1 MNLKVLIGQAGLII
15 ISQSSDQRPKIL
27 LLTMRIQKKL
37 TTYGGACS
45 SRFGLPVVLAATVV
59 LCTYLLTSHFE
70 KSSYSSQYLRPTT
83 ATKTTSPF
91 GFVIPE
97 GRAVAL
103 PSVRIDA
110 EESSKID
117 RKIYGG
123 DGGE

>member
-1 MNLKVLIGQAGLII
+1 
-15 ISQSSDQRPKIL
+15 
-27 LLTMRIQKKL
+27 MRIQKKL
-37 TTYGGACS
+37 TNYSGAGS
-45 SRFGLPVVLAATVV
+45 SRFGLPVVLAATI

-70 KSSYSSQYLRPTT
+70 KSSYSSSSSQYLRPTT
-83 ATKTTSPF
+83 ATKTASPF
-91 GFVIPE
+91 GFVVPE

>member
-1 MNLKVLIGQAGLII
+1 
-15 ISQSSDQRPKIL
+15 
-27 LLTMRIQKKL
+27 MRIRKKL
-37 TTYGGACS
+37 TNYYSGAG
-45 SRFGLPVVLAATVV
+45 SRCGLPAVLAATV

-70 KSSYSSQYLRPTT
+70 KSSYSSSNYLRPTT
-83 ATKTTSPF
+83 TTKTTSPF

>member
-1 MNLKVLIGQAGLII
+1 MEYYHHDVIGIII
-15 ISQSSDQRPKIL
+15 ISL
-27 LLTMRIQKKL
+27 TLTMRIQKKL
-37 TTYGGACS
+37 TNYSVAG
-45 SRFGLPVVLAATVV
+45 SRCGLPAVLAATV

-70 KSSYSSQYLRPTT
+70 KSSYSSSNYLRPTT
-83 ATKTTSPF
+83 TTKTTSPF

>member
-1 MNLKVLIGQAGLII
+1 
-15 ISQSSDQRPKIL
+15 
-27 LLTMRIQKKL
+27 MRIQKKL
-37 TTYGGACS
+37 NTYGGAG
-45 SRFGLPVVLAATVV
+45 SRCGLPVVLAATV

-70 KSSYSSQYLRPTT
+70 KFSYSSSSYLRPT
-83 ATKTTSPF
+83 TKTTSPF

-97 GRAVAL
+97 GSAVAL

-117 RKIYGG
+117 RNIYGG

>member
-1 MNLKVLIGQAGLII
+1 
-15 ISQSSDQRPKIL
+15 
-27 LLTMRIQKKL
+27 MRIQKKL

-45 SRFGLPVVLAATVV
+45 SRFGLPVVLAATV

-70 KSSYSSQYLRPTT
+70 TSSYSSSSSQYFLRPTT
-83 ATKTTSPF
+83 TTKTTSPF

>member
-1 MNLKVLIGQAGLII
+1 M
-15 ISQSSDQRPKIL
+15 
-27 LLTMRIQKKL
+27 
-37 TTYGGACS
+37 
-45 SRFGLPVVLAATVV
+45 
-59 LCTYLLTSHFE
+59 
-70 KSSYSSQYLRPTT
+70 YLRPT
-83 ATKTTSPF
+83 TKTTSPF

-123 DGGE
+123 EGDE